1 VTLTA
6 PLGAPLR
13 LRSGVVNPG
22 ARIMGFGAAQPAD
35 STTGEQIGA
44 RYGRS
49 AEWIE
54 ARTGIRS
61 LRRLNASESLV
72 DLAELAAVDALAS
85 SKLEPG
91 QIDTVI
97 AATCSM
103 ADGAPLMSREVS
115 ERLAPGAAYFDL
127 NAACSGFC
135 YAASTADSLIRS
147 GAAQNILLIG
157 AEQMSGIIDPDDLGT
172 GIIFGDG
179 AGAAVF
185 SPNDTGRAAIGPV
198 AWGSD
203 GGQAE
208 LISFGNERY
217 MRMQGQQVFRWA
229 IDKIH
234 HVALRAC
241 TMAGVT
247 TADIDV
253 FVPHQANL
261 RIGTAIAA
269 KLGLAHAVV
278 SSDITV
284 SGNTSAASIP
294 IGLCRLVQS
303 GKARPGQLAL
313 LVGFGAGL
321 TYAAQVI
328 QLP

>member
-1 VTLTA
+1 
-6 PLGAPLR
+6 
-13 LRSGVVNPG
+13 
-22 ARIMGFGAAQPAD
+22 MGFGAAQPAD
-35 STTGEQIGA
+35 STSGEQIGA
-44 RYGRS
+44 RYGRT

-61 LRRLNASESLV
+61 LRRLNATESLV
-72 DLAELAAVDALAS
+72 GLAEAAAREALTS
-85 SKLEPG
+85 SALEPSSV
-91 QIDTVI
+91 DTVI
-97 AATCSM
+97 AATCSV
-103 ADGAPLMSREVS
+103 DGGAPLISRAVS

-135 YAASTADSLIRS
+135 YGASTADALIRS
-147 GAAQNILLIG
+147 GAAQNVLLVG

-185 SPNDTGRAAIGPV
+185 GPNDTGRTAIGPV

-203 GGQAE
+203 GGQCE
-208 LISFGNERY
+208 LISFGDEPY

-229 IDKIH
+229 VEKIH
-234 HVALRAC
+234 HVAKRAC
-241 TMAGVT
+241 TLAGVT
-247 TADIDV
+247 TDDIEV

-269 KLGLAHAVV
+269 KLGLGHAVV
-278 SSDITV
+278 SNDITV

-294 IGLCRLVQS
+294 IGLCRLVQA
-303 GKARPGQLAL
+303 GKVRSGQLAL
-313 LVGFGAGL
+313 IVGFGAGL

>member
-6 PLGAPLR
+6 PAASPVR
-13 LRSGVVNPG
+13 LRANTIVPG
-22 ARIMGFGAAQPAD
+22 ARILGFGAAQPSD
-35 STTGEQIGA
+35 STTGAQIGA
-44 RYGRS
+44 RYGRT

-61 LRRLNASESLV
+61 LRRLRADERLI
-72 DLAELAAVDALAS
+72 DLAESAANDALVS
-85 SKLEPG
+85 SNLTG
-91 QIDTVI
+91 VNIDTVI
-97 AATCSM
+97 AATCSVP
-103 ADGAPLMSREVS
+103 GGERLMSRDLV
-115 ERLAPGAAYFDL
+115 ERIAPGAAYFDL

-135 YAASTADSLIRS
+135 YAASTADSLIRA
-147 GAAQNILLIG
+147 GAAQHVLLVG
-157 AEQMSGIIDPDDLGT
+157 AEQMSSIIDPDDLGT

-185 SPNDTGRAAIGPV
+185 GPNTAARPAIGPV

-203 GGQAE
+203 GDQAE
-208 LISFGNERY
+208 LISFGDEPY
-217 MRMQGQQVFRWA
+217 MQMQGQQVFRWA
-229 IDKIH
+229 VDKIH

-241 TMAGVT
+241 TLAGVT
-247 TADIDV
+247 PSDIQV

-261 RIGTAIAA
+261 RIGTAMAT
-269 KLGLAHAVV
+269 KLGMGHAVV
-278 SSDITV
+278 SNDITV

-303 GKARPGQLAL
+303 GRVRSGQLAL